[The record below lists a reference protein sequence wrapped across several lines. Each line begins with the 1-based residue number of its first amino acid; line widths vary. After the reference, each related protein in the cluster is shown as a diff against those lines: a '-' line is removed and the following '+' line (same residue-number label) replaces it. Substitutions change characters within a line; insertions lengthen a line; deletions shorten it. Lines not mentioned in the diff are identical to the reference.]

1 MSKFNLVEVIS
12 AQIGLLGGCLF
23 CMARLLSAKYQQTEK
38 EEQKSQLTHVS
49 TIEFVHPKFV

>member
-12 AQIGLLGGCLF
+12 TEIELLGGCLF
-23 CMARLLSAKYQQTEK
+23 CMARLLSAKYQQTDLK
-38 EEQKSQLTHVS
+38 EQKSQLTHVS